1 MELKRRNRVNAEF
14 SMASMTDIIFLL
26 LIFFMI
32 TSSAISQSAI
42 DVKLPTADATNASVQ
57 DPTTVTI
64 NEAGKYFVNDKEI
77 SKEALENYMVN
88 ELKDEANPSFT
99 IRADENTKHK
109 DVVFVMGIAETHKYN
124 LAIATTESDTP

>member
-42 DVKLPTADATNASVQ
+42 DVKLPKADAANVSAQ
-57 DPTTVTI
+57 DPSTVTI
-64 NEAGKYFVNDKEI
+64 NPEGKYFVNDKEVP
-77 SKEALENYMVN
+77 KEQLENVLVN
-88 ELKDEANPSFT
+88 TLKDEANPTFT
-99 IRADENTKHK
+99 IRADENTRHK
-109 DVVFVMGIAETHKYN
+109 DVVFVMGIAETHKFN
-124 LAIATTESDTP
+124 LAIATIQEN

>member
-32 TSSAISQSAI
+32 TSSAITQSAI
-42 DVKLPTADATNASVQ
+42 EVKLPKAETTNPNVQNPSV
-57 DPTTVTI
+57 VTI
-64 NEAGKYFVNDKEI
+64 KEDGKYFVNDKEI
-77 SKEALENYMVN
+77 PKEQLEQYLVN
-88 ELKDEANPSFT
+88 TLKGEEKPSFT

-109 DVVFVMGIAETHKYN
+109 DVVFVMGIAENHQYN
-124 LAIATTESDTP
+124 LAIATTQEN

>member
-1 MELKRRNRVNAEF
+1 MELKRKNRVNAEF

-42 DVKLPTADATNASVQ
+42 EVKLPTADSANPSVQ
-57 DPTTVTI
+57 DPSVVTI
-64 NEAGKYFVNDKEI
+64 KEDGKYFVNDKEI
-77 SKEALENYMVN
+77 AKDQLENYLVTT
-88 ELKDEANPSFT
+88 LKDVEKPSFT

-109 DVVFVMGIAETHKYN
+109 DVVFVMGIAENNQYN
-124 LAIATTESDTP
+124 LSIATTQEE

>member
-42 DVKLPTADATNASVQ
+42 DVKLPKAESTNPSVQ
-57 DPTTVTI
+57 DAASVTI
-64 NEAGKYFVNDKEI
+64 KEDGKYFVNDKEI
-77 SKEALENYMVN
+77 QKEQLEQYLVN
-88 ELKDEANPSFT
+88 SLKNDPNPAFT

-109 DVVFVMGIAETHKYN
+109 DVVFVMGIAETHHFN
-124 LAIATTESDTP
+124 LAIATVQED

>member
-42 DVKLPTADATNASVQ
+42 DVKLPKADATNVSAQ
-57 DPTTVTI
+57 DPSTVTI
-64 NEAGKYFVNDKEI
+64 NPEGKYFVNDKEVP
-77 SKEALENYMVN
+77 KEQLENVLVN
-88 ELKDEANPSFT
+88 ALKDETNPTFT
-99 IRADENTKHK
+99 IRADENTRHK
-109 DVVFVMGIAETHKYN
+109 DVVFVMGIAETHKFN
-124 LAIATTESDTP
+124 LAIATIQEN

>member
-42 DVKLPTADATNASVQ
+42 DVKLPKADATNVSAQ
-57 DPTTVTI
+57 DPSTVTI
-64 NEAGKYFVNDKEI
+64 NPEGKYFVNDKEVP
-77 SKEALENYMVN
+77 KEQLENVLVN
-88 ELKDEANPSFT
+88 ALKDETNPTFT
-99 IRADENTKHK
+99 IRADENTRHK
-109 DVVFVMGIAETHKYN
+109 DVVFVMGIAEIHKFN
-124 LAIATTESDTP
+124 LAIATIQEN

>member
-42 DVKLPTADATNASVQ
+42 DVKLPKAEAANPSVQ
-57 DPTTVTI
+57 DPATVTI
-64 NEAGKYFVNDKEI
+64 REDGKYFVDDREI
-77 SKEALENYMVN
+77 PRQDLENYLVN
-88 ELKDEANPSFT
+88 TLKNDSNPAFT

-109 DVVFVMGIAETHKYN
+109 DVVFVMGIAETHHYN
-124 LAIATTESDTP
+124 LAIATTQAEN

>member
-42 DVKLPTADATNASVQ
+42 EVKLPKADASNPSAQ
-57 DPTTVTI
+57 DPSTVTI
-64 NEAGKYFVNDKEI
+64 KEDGKYFINDKEVQ
-77 SKEALENYMVN
+77 KEELENTLVN
-88 ELKDEANPSFT
+88 ALKGETNPTFT
-99 IRADENTKHK
+99 IRADGNTKHK
-109 DVVFVMGIAETHKYN
+109 DVVFVMGIAETHHFN
-124 LAIATTESDTP
+124 LAIATTQEEN

>member
-42 DVKLPTADATNASVQ
+42 EVKLPNADAANPSAQ
-57 DPTTVTI
+57 DPATVTI

-77 SKEALENYMVN
+77 PKENLENYLVQ
-88 ELKDEANPSFT
+88 ELKNETTPTFT

-109 DVVFVMGIAETHKYN
+109 DVVFVMAIAEKHQFN
-124 LAIATTESDTP
+124 LAIATTQAEK

>member
-32 TSSAISQSAI
+32 TSSAISQSSI
-42 DVKLPTADATNASVQ
+42 EVKLPSADTKNLSAQ
-57 DPTTVTI
+57 DPSVVTI
-64 NEAGKYFVNDKEI
+64 KEDGKYFVNDKEI
-77 SKEALENYMVN
+77 QKEELENYLVN
-88 ELKDEANPSFT
+88 TLNGEEKPTFT

-109 DVVFVMGIAETHKYN
+109 DVVFVMGIAENHQFN
-124 LAIATTESDTP
+124 LAIATTQEK

>member
-1 MELKRRNRVNAEF
+1 MELRRKNRVSAEF

-42 DVKLPTADATNASVQ
+42 DVNLPKASAQDPSVT

-64 NEAGKYFVNDKEI
+64 NAEGKYFVNDLEVQKEQ
-77 SKEALENYMVN
+77 LEQNIVKLV
-88 ELKDEANPSFT
+88 EGTPNPTFT

-109 DVVFVMGIAETHKYN
+109 DVVFAMEIAEKHKYG
-124 LAIATTESDTP
+124 LAIATVQE

>member
-42 DVKLPTADATNASVQ
+42 DVKLPKTDATNPSVQ
-57 DPTTVTI
+57 DPSTVTI
-64 NEAGKYFVNDKEI
+64 KEDGKYYLNDEEIAKE
-77 SKEALENYMVN
+77 ELENVLVN
-88 ELKDEANPSFT
+88 ALKDEENPSFT

-109 DVVFVMGIAETHKYN
+109 DVVFVMGIAETHKFN
-124 LAIATTESDTP
+124 LAIATIQND

>member
-1 MELKRRNRVNAEF
+1 MELKRKNRINAEF

-32 TSSAISQSAI
+32 TSSAISQSSI
-42 DVKLPTADATNASVQ
+42 EVKLPTADAANPSVQ
-57 DPTTVTI
+57 DPAVVTI
-64 NEAGKYFVNDKEI
+64 KEDGKYFVNDKEI
-77 SKEALENYMVN
+77 PKEQLENYLV
-88 ELKDEANPSFT
+88 EALKGEQNPSFT

-124 LAIATTESDTP
+124 LAIATTQTD